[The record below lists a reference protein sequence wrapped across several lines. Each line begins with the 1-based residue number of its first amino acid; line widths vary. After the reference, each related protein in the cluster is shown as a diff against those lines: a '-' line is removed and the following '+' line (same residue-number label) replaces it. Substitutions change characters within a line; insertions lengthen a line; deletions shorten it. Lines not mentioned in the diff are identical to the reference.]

1 MKIKKVILENFKFYT
16 NQNLDTRNK
25 NILLYGENGA
35 GKSSLYWALHLFYKT
50 IFSSN
55 QQFFLD
61 KLDQTKSDN
70 LVNHNL
76 NLDAQITIE
85 TNNGSINIT
94 NTGISN
100 HSISTDSY
108 KTFHFLNHQKLSDLL
123 VNNYNIY
130 NTIQNDFFGKYILFD
145 ELKIILDDT
154 IQNIN
159 TTQDTINVNQ
169 KLNEVLISLSRRV
182 NILLKRVFKEKLTLS
197 FEIDEPFLINIDI
210 ENNKTLPIPIIYIK
224 INNYRDFHLRINEAR
239 IKIIAISIYLSL
251 FIHNE
256 KSYENIPLLKL
267 IVLDDI
273 LLSLDMS
280 QRTKILK
287 FIFKMFYDK
296 YQFFIFTHDIYF
308 YDLVKK
314 IIKYQENLEDFNQTT
329 WKSNIVFSKLNH
341 SNFSE
346 AIIYSAQ
353 DNYIDN
359 AENFLL
365 QNNLSECGNNIRK
378 EIEKIIKSMLIDFEI
393 GKQGDLYH
401 KIKVFTDLQNK
412 NLYKESHKNLD
423 EIFNKIHDPNLT
435 DQQKVYDI
443 CQIYTSCV
451 QIKLNVINKIL
462 KDFQWH
468 RDLIGNASS
477 HAGLAA
483 QYQTEFQQAIDDVKK
498 IKILYKES
506 IKI

>member
-1 MKIKKVILENFKFYT
+1 MKIKKIILENFKFYT

-159 TTQDTINVNQ
+159 TTQDTTNLNE
-169 KLNEVLISLSRRV
+169 KLNEVLMNISRRV
-182 NILLKRVFKEKLTLS
+182 NILLKRVFKEKQS
-197 FEIDEPFLINIDI
+197 
-210 ENNKTLPIPIIYIK
+210 YI
-224 INNYRDFHLRINEAR
+224 
-239 IKIIAISIYLSL
+239 
-251 FIHNE
+251 
-256 KSYENIPLLKL
+256 
-267 IVLDDI
+267 
-273 LLSLDMS
+273 
-280 QRTKILK
+280 
-287 FIFKMFYDK
+287 
-296 YQFFIFTHDIYF
+296 
-308 YDLVKK
+308 
-314 IIKYQENLEDFNQTT
+314 
-329 WKSNIVFSKLNH
+329 
-341 SNFSE
+341 
-346 AIIYSAQ
+346 
-353 DNYIDN
+353 
-359 AENFLL
+359 
-365 QNNLSECGNNIRK
+365 
-378 EIEKIIKSMLIDFEI
+378 
-393 GKQGDLYH
+393 
-401 KIKVFTDLQNK
+401 
-412 NLYKESHKNLD
+412 
-423 EIFNKIHDPNLT
+423 
-435 DQQKVYDI
+435 
-443 CQIYTSCV
+443 
-451 QIKLNVINKIL
+451 
-462 KDFQWH
+462 
-468 RDLIGNASS
+468 
-477 HAGLAA
+477 
-483 QYQTEFQQAIDDVKK
+483 
-498 IKILYKES
+498 
-506 IKI
+506 